1 MTLGASRVFVA
12 SLPPKVVTLPRHR
25 RRPHAACHRMNHASC
40 DVAHGNLQ
48 TGSTAA
54 AVLNP
59 SALSFPLG
67 PGHHSRT
74 RTGRDCLAARELPT
88 WYVGVRVQPFGWI
101 TACAPARFLLRPLSP
116 PPADTARRQMPSNQ
130 PDRREAKLSD
140 AAVVPALASTFDFE
154 FTLLG
159 RVTVRSA
166 QVCAPFRQATLSR
179 RIAPG
184 NHTEFP
190 LTKAEAEST
199 APERTFA
206 IRHRLLETLLAS
218 SFVRIRLSL
227 SWLSFSPPGV

>member
-1 MTLGASRVFVA
+1 M
-12 SLPPKVVTLPRHR
+12 LPTEATLPHNGTHR
-25 RRPHAACHRMNHASC
+25 LKTDIWRP
-40 DVAHGNLQ
+40 
-48 TGSTAA
+48 
-54 AVLNP
+54 
-59 SALSFPLG
+59 
-67 PGHHSRT
+67 T
-74 RTGRDCLAARELPT
+74 RPPECLTP
-88 WYVGVRVQPFGWI
+88 
-101 TACAPARFLLRPLSP
+101 
-116 PPADTARRQMPSNQ
+116 
-130 PDRREAKLSD
+130 D
-140 AAVVPALASTFDFE
+140 AAVAPALASTFDFE

-206 IRHRLLETLLAS
+206 IRHRLLEISLAS
-218 SFVRIRLSL
+218 SFVRSRLSL